1 MRYRLSVR
9 WVIIFLFLFSCCSH
23 AGAQERIAPPG
34 VVKEEPPFRKR
45 VYTDKK
51 GVKMPYRLFIPPS
64 YDSSKRY
71 PLIFW
76 FHSGSARGSNN
87 EAQISNENEKG
98 SHLWTMPDN
107 QATFPAFV
115 LAPQCPENEGWSNP
129 ELNEVSGALQLA
141 METFAQVQKDY
152 SIDADRIYLAGQSM
166 GGFGVWSLLQ
176 TYPELWA
183 GAVIVSSYD
192 NFTNVRAITRVP
204 LWMFQSEMDMTVPV
218 DLVRQ
223 MVRQIKKAG
232 GSPRYTEYHK
242 TKNEV
247 WDEAFAETQLVPWLA
262 SQKRGTSIAG
272 PR

>member
-1 MRYRLSVR
+1 VR
-9 WVIIFLFLFSCCSH
+9 SAIIFLVLFSCGSYA
-23 AGAQERIAPPG
+23 AGQERITPPS
-34 VVKEEPPFRKR
+34 VVKAEPPFRKKM
-45 VYTDKK
+45 YTDKK

-64 YDSSKRY
+64 YDSAKKY

-76 FHSGSARGSNN
+76 FHGGSGRGSNN

-98 SHLWTMPDN
+98 SHIWTTADN
-107 QATFPAFV
+107 QATFPALV
-115 LAPQCPENEGWSNP
+115 LAPQCPEGENWANP
-129 ELNEVSGALQLA
+129 ELNEVAGPLQLA
-141 METFAQVQKDY
+141 MEIFALVKKDY
-152 SIDADRIYLAGQSM
+152 SIDSDRIYLAGQSM

-183 GAVIVSSYD
+183 GAIVVSSYD

-232 GSPRYTEYHK
+232 GSPRYTEYRK
-242 TKNEV
+242 IKFEA
-247 WDEAFAETQLVPWLA
+247 WDEAFAEAQLLPWLA
-262 SQKRGTSIAG
+262 AQKRGAYAAA
-272 PR
+272 PK